1 MERRSSKHRRCAGQV
16 IGLDCSFRGH
26 NHLCVVPGIALARE
40 MLPELSPPILE
51 RSLLESGYTRESG
64 QTNHQNTP
72 EYPRKSDSNSLDS
85 QHIMTKYEELI
96 NPCVL
101 SWNNLSYAVEGKA
114 TGKTLSSKHVILD
127 KVSGR
132 SAPGELT
139 AIMGPS
145 GSGKTTLVDLLADR
159 ISSGQVMGTIELNGL
174 ERETKMLRAV
184 TSYVA
189 QTDTLLGSFT
199 VAETMMM
206 AARLSLP
213 NCVVMMDVHS
223 RVESIMDAMGL
234 GACSNTLVGDIFRK
248 GLSGGQKRRLSIAIE
263 LLSNPSVLILDEPTS
278 GLDSSSANNVMKYI
292 LKLCREGK
300 TVVCTIHQPSSLVYD
315 MFTNVIVLSQGR
327 TVYGGSRYNMIQH
340 FASIGFSC
348 PTYTNPAEYFI
359 GLVNTDFDE
368 HVDVQKLV
376 HAYDQSHVKKE
387 LTDQLVADRSA
398 LQNLPDIELMSPSAL
413 RQFSVLMYRNT
424 LNNIRNPGIYWIRL
438 FMYFCLSF
446 MVGTMYLSTNND
458 LSADDLVPMLFY
470 VQAFLVFMSVA
481 VLPFFIEQRAVF
493 ARERA
498 NSSLSVVSYVCA
510 NFLATLPGIFL
521 IAVMSTALV
530 VLLADLNAIEYFLLN
545 LFLSLVVAESMMH
558 VIGAA
563 VPHYI
568 IGIAL
573 GAGVFG
579 MFMLCEGFMVP
590 RESIPGY
597 WIWGYYVAF
606 HSYSFESFVF
616 KQFEHETSDEA
627 KAILTKYG
635 MENVDVTRDMLI
647 LVGYVVIFQIMYMAI
662 LWKFHTG
669 RC

>member
-1 MERRSSKHRRCAGQV
+1 
-16 IGLDCSFRGH
+16 
-26 NHLCVVPGIALARE
+26 
-40 MLPELSPPILE
+40 
-51 RSLLESGYTRESG
+51 
-64 QTNHQNTP
+64 
-72 EYPRKSDSNSLDS
+72 
-85 QHIMTKYEELI
+85 
-96 NPCVL
+96 
-101 SWNNLSYAVEGKA
+101 
-114 TGKTLSSKHVILD
+114 
-127 KVSGR
+127 
-132 SAPGELT
+132 
-139 AIMGPS
+139 MGPS

-159 ISSGQVMGTIELNGL
+159 ISSGLVTGTIELNGTD
-174 ERETKMLRAV
+174 RVTKTFRAV

-189 QTDTLLGSFT
+189 QEDTLLGSFT
-199 VAETMMM
+199 VVETMKM

-213 NCVVMMDVHS
+213 NSVVMTDIHS
-223 RVESIMDAMGL
+223 RVESVMDAMGL
-234 GACSNTLVGDIFRK
+234 GACRNTLVGDIFRK

-263 LLSNPSVLILDEPTS
+263 LLSNPSILILDEPTS
-278 GLDSSSANNVMKYI
+278 GLDSSSAHNVMKYI
-292 LKLCREGK
+292 LKLCGEGK
-300 TVVCTIHQPSSLVYD
+300 NVLCTIHQPSSLVYD
-315 MFTNVIVLSQGR
+315 MFTNVIVLSLGQI
-327 TVYGGSRYNMIQH
+327 VYCGSRSNMIPH
-340 FASIGFSC
+340 FASIGFNC
-348 PTYTNPAEYFI
+348 PKYMNPA
-359 GLVNTDFDE
+359 N
-368 HVDVQKLV
+368 
-376 HAYDQSHVKKE
+376 
-387 LTDQLVADRSA
+387 QLSADRA
-398 LQNLPDIELMSPSAL
+398 TLQNLPDIELRPSSAM

-446 MVGTMYLSTNND
+446 MVGTMYLSTNDD
-458 LSADDLVPMLFY
+458 LTEEDLVPLLFY

-521 IAVMSTALV
+521 IAAMSTALV
-530 VLLADLNAIEYFLLN
+530 VLLAGLNAIEYFLLN

-590 RESIPGY
+590 RDSIPDY
-597 WIWGYYVAF
+597 WIWGYYLAF

-616 KQFEHETSDEA
+616 KQFENETSEEA
-627 KAILTKYG
+627 KAILAKYG
-635 MENVDVTRDMLI
+635 MENVDVMQDMLY
-647 LVGYVVIFQIMYMAI
+647 LVAYVAGFQLIFMFI

-669 RC
+669 RR

>member
-1 MERRSSKHRRCAGQV
+1 MASPLAT
-16 IGLDCSFRGH
+16 
-26 NHLCVVPGIALARE
+26 PYAALN
-40 MLPELSPPILE
+40 
-51 RSLLESGYTRESG
+51 LLETGG
-64 QTNHQNTP
+64 KLGTP
-72 EYPRKSDSNSLDS
+72 SYPPHHS
-85 QHIMTKYEELI
+85 
-96 NPCVL
+96 NPCVY
-101 SWNNLSYAVEGKA
+101 SWSNLSYSVACRPSADAPDGRKP
-114 TGKTLSSKHVILD
+114 IL
-127 KVSGR
+127 KRVSGR
-132 SAPGELT
+132 CAPGELT

-159 ISSGQVMGTIELNGL
+159 ISSGQVTGDLELNG
-174 ERETKMLRAV
+174 EPRVSKTFRAV

-189 QTDTLLGSFT
+189 QEDSLLGSFT
-199 VAETMMM
+199 VLETMRM
-206 AARLSLP
+206 AAKLSLP
-213 NCVVMMDVHS
+213 PSVRSEQINS
-223 RVESIMDAMGL
+223 RVDDVLEAMGL
-234 GACSNTLVGDIFRK
+234 ATCRHTLVGDLFRK
-248 GLSGGQKRRLSIAIE
+248 GLSGGQKRRLSIAME

-278 GLDSSSANNVMKYI
+278 GLDSSATHNVMKLI
-292 LKLCREGK
+292 VKLCAEGK
-300 TVVCTIHQPSSLVYD
+300 TVLCTIHQPSSLVYD
-315 MFTNVIVLSQGR
+315 MFTNVVVLSAGE
-327 TVYGGSRYNMIQH
+327 TVYCGPRPQMISH
-340 FASIGFSC
+340 FSAAGYDC
-348 PTYTNPAEYFI
+348 PQYMNPAEYFI
-359 GLVNTDFDE
+359 SLVNTDFDDHADVPALVHAYAQSDLRKDLSQRIE
-368 HVDVQKLV
+368 GDRKMLQHLPDVQKL
-376 HAYDQSHVKKE
+376 
-387 LTDQLVADRSA
+387 
-398 LQNLPDIELMSPSAL
+398 LPSPL
-413 RQFSVLMYRNT
+413 RQFRVLMYRNT
-424 LNNIRNPGIYWIRL
+424 LNNLRNPGIYWIRL

-446 MVGTMYLSTNND
+446 MVGTMYLSTNDD
-458 LSADDLVPMLFY
+458 LSAEDLVPMLFY

-590 RESIPGY
+590 RESIPSY
-597 WIWGYYVAF
+597 WIWGYYMAF

-616 KQFEHETSDEA
+616 KQFESETSAEA

-635 MENVDVTRDMLI
+635 MENVDVTRDMLL
-647 LVGYVVIFQIMYMAI
+647 LVAYIAGFQSIFAFI

-669 RC
+669 RR

>member
-1 MERRSSKHRRCAGQV
+1 MASPLAT
-16 IGLDCSFRGH
+16 
-26 NHLCVVPGIALARE
+26 PYAALN
-40 MLPELSPPILE
+40 
-51 RSLLESGYTRESG
+51 LLETGG
-64 QTNHQNTP
+64 KLGTP
-72 EYPRKSDSNSLDS
+72 AYPPHHS
-85 QHIMTKYEELI
+85 
-96 NPCVL
+96 NPCVY
-101 SWNNLSYAVEGKA
+101 SWHNLSYSVA
-114 TGKTLSSKHVILD
+114 TRKSPDAPDGRKRIL
-127 KVSGR
+127 KNVSGR
-132 SAPGELT
+132 CAPGELT

-159 ISSGQVMGTIELNGL
+159 ISSGEVTGDLELNGEL
-174 ERETKMLRAV
+174 RVSKTFRAV

-189 QTDTLLGSFT
+189 QEDSLLGSFT
-199 VAETMMM
+199 VLETMRM

-213 NCVVMMDVHS
+213 TTVKSKQIDS
-223 RVESIMDAMGL
+223 RVDDVLEGMGL
-234 GACSNTLVGDIFRK
+234 GTCRDTLVGDMFRK
-248 GLSGGQKRRLSIAIE
+248 GLSGGQKRRLSIAME
-263 LLSNPSVLILDEPTS
+263 LLSNPSILILDEPTS
-278 GLDSSSANNVMKYI
+278 GLDSSATHNVMKLI
-292 LKLCREGK
+292 LQLCSEGK
-300 TVVCTIHQPSSLVYD
+300 TVLCTIHQPSSLVYD
-315 MFTNVIVLSQGR
+315 MFTNVVVLSAGE
-327 TVYGGSRYNMIQH
+327 TVYCGPRPQMIPH
-340 FASIGFSC
+340 FAAAGYDC
-348 PTYTNPAEYFI
+348 PQYMNPAEYFI
-359 GLVNTDFDE
+359 SLVNTDFED
-368 HVDVQKLV
+368 HADVPSLV
-376 HAYDQSHVKKE
+376 ESYARSGIRKE
-387 LTDQLVADRSA
+387 LSLRIESDRKM
-398 LQNLPDIELMSPSAL
+398 LQHLPDVEKLAPSAL

-446 MVGTMYLSTNND
+446 MVGTMYLSTNEH
-458 LSADDLVPMLFY
+458 LSEEDLVPLLFY

-481 VLPFFIEQRAVF
+481 VLPFFIEQRVVF

-498 NSSLSVVSYVCA
+498 NNSLSVVSYVCA

-521 IAVMSTALV
+521 IAVISTALV

-545 LFLSLVVAESMMH
+545 LFLSLVVSESMMH

-647 LVGYVVIFQIMYMAI
+647 LVAYIVGFQSIFAFI

-669 RC
+669 RR

>member
-1 MERRSSKHRRCAGQV
+1 MTFVME
-16 IGLDCSFRGH
+16 
-26 NHLCVVPGIALARE
+26 
-40 MLPELSPPILE
+40 SP
-51 RSLLESGYTRESG
+51 RSLRGLSYAMLES
-64 QTNHQNTP
+64 Q
-72 EYPRKSDSNSLDS
+72 SLETAGKLEPS
-85 QHIMTKYEELI
+85 YQHLN

-101 SWNNLSYAVEGKA
+101 SWNNLSYTVA
-114 TGKTLSSKHVILD
+114 TPKTSDTPTGSKTILD
-127 KVSGR
+127 NVSGR
-132 SAPGELT
+132 CAPGELT

-159 ISSGQVMGTIELNGL
+159 ISSGDVTGDIELNG
-174 ERETKMLRAV
+174 EARVSKTFRAV

-189 QTDTLLGSFT
+189 QEDSLLGSFT
-199 VAETMMM
+199 VLETMRM
-206 AARLSLP
+206 AAKLSLP
-213 NCVVMMDVHS
+213 NSVTSKQIEARVDDVV
-223 RVESIMDAMGL
+223 EAMGL
-234 GACSNTLVGDIFRK
+234 ATCRHTLVGDIFRK

-263 LLSNPSVLILDEPTS
+263 LLSNPSILILDEPTS
-278 GLDSSSANNVMKYI
+278 GLDSSATHNVMKFI
-292 LKLCREGK
+292 VKLCAEGK
-300 TVVCTIHQPSSLVYD
+300 TIVCTIHQPSSLVYD
-315 MFTNVIVLSQGR
+315 MFTNVVVLSAGQ
-327 TVYGGSRYNMIQH
+327 TVYCGPRRQMIPH
-340 FASIGFSC
+340 FALVGHDC
-348 PTYTNPAEYFI
+348 PTYMNPAEYFI
-359 GLVNTDFDE
+359 SLVNTDFDD
-368 HVDVQKLV
+368 HADVPKLV
-376 HAYDQSHVKKE
+376 QSYAQSEIRKE
-387 LTDQLVADRSA
+387 LSNRIESDRKT
-398 LQNLPDIELMSPSAL
+398 LQHLPDIEQPSPSSM

-446 MVGTMYLSTNND
+446 MVGTMYLSTNDD
-458 LSADDLVPMLFY
+458 LTEEDLVPLLFY

-530 VLLADLNAIEYFLLN
+530 VLLAGLNAIEFFLLN
-545 LFLSLVVAESMMH
+545 LFLSLVVSESMMH

-590 RESIPGY
+590 RDSIPDY
-597 WIWGYYVAF
+597 WIWGYYLAF

-616 KQFEHETSDEA
+616 KQFENETSEQA
-627 KAILTKYG
+627 QGILAKYG
-635 MENVDVTRDMLI
+635 MENVDVPRDMLL
-647 LVGYVVIFQIMYMAI
+647 LVVYIVGFQAIFAFI

-669 RC
+669 RR

>member
-1 MERRSSKHRRCAGQV
+1 M
-16 IGLDCSFRGH
+16 
-26 NHLCVVPGIALARE
+26 VPE
-40 MLPELSPPILE
+40 VSPPM
-51 RSLLESGYTRESG
+51 LESGYARESG
-64 QTNHQNTP
+64 RTVPNAT
-72 EYPRKSDSNSLDS
+72 SDYSSNANDNSL
-85 QHIMTKYEELI
+85 HCRAVAANAK
-96 NPCVL
+96 NP
-101 SWNNLSYAVEGKA
+101 
-114 TGKTLSSKHVILD
+114 TGKKVILD
-127 KVSGR
+127 RVSGR

-159 ISSGQVMGTIELNGL
+159 ISSGDMTGSIELNGA
-174 ERETKMLRAV
+174 ERVTKTFRAV

-189 QTDTLLGSFT
+189 QEDTLLGSFT
-199 VAETMMM
+199 VVETMRM
-206 AARLSLP
+206 AAKLSLP
-213 NCVVMMDVHS
+213 NSVMMTDIHS
-223 RVESIMDAMGL
+223 RVESVLDAMGL
-234 GACSNTLVGDIFRK
+234 NASRNTLVGDIFRK

-278 GLDSSSANNVMKYI
+278 GLDSSSAHNVMKFI
-292 LKLCREGK
+292 LKLCKEGK
-300 TVVCTIHQPSSLVYD
+300 TVLCTIHQPSSLVYD
-315 MFTNVIVLSQGR
+315 MFSNVIVLSEGQ
-327 TVYGGSRYNMIQH
+327 TVYCGSRSYMIPH
-340 FASIGFSC
+340 FSSIGFDC
-348 PTYTNPAEYFI
+348 PKYMNPAEFFVN
-359 GLVNTDFDE
+359 LVNTDFDG
-368 HVDVQKLV
+368 HVDVTKLV
-376 HAYDQSHVKKE
+376 YAYAQSDVKR
-387 LTDQLVADRSA
+387 LLLDQLGVDRIT
-398 LQNLPDIELMSPSAL
+398 LRHLPDIELRPSSGM

-424 LNNIRNPGIYWIRL
+424 INNIRNPGIYWIRL

-446 MVGTMYLSTNND
+446 MVGTMYLSNND
-458 LSADDLVPMLFY
+458 DLTEEDLVPMLFY

-545 LFLSLVVAESMMH
+545 LFLSLVVSESMMH

-590 RESIPGY
+590 RDSIPDY
-597 WIWGYYVAF
+597 WIWGYYLAF

-616 KQFEHETSDEA
+616 KQFENETSEEA
-627 KAILTKYG
+627 QAILKKYG
-635 MENVDVTRDMLI
+635 MEDVNVNRDMLL
-647 LVGYVVIFQIMYMAI
+647 LVAYIVGFQAIFMCI

-669 RC
+669 RR

>member
-1 MERRSSKHRRCAGQV
+1 MASSPAAPYA
-16 IGLDCSFRGH
+16 
-26 NHLCVVPGIALARE
+26 N
-40 MLPELSPPILE
+40 LPELSPPMLE
-51 RSLLESGYTRESG
+51 RPMLESGYTRESG
-64 QTNHQNTP
+64 RTMNGT
-72 EYPRKSDSNSLDS
+72 SDYDADNSLHS
-85 QHIMTKYEELI
+85 RNLVAKYDEFL

-101 SWNNLSYAVEGKA
+101 SWSDLSYSVPGKKTA
-114 TGKTLSSKHVILD
+114 KNPYGKKTILD

-159 ISSGQVMGTIELNGL
+159 ISSGLVTGTIELNGTD
-174 ERETKMLRAV
+174 RVTKTFRAV

-189 QTDTLLGSFT
+189 QEDTLLGSFT
-199 VAETMMM
+199 VVETMKM

-213 NCVVMMDVHS
+213 NSVVMTDIHS
-223 RVESIMDAMGL
+223 RVESVMDAMGL
-234 GACSNTLVGDIFRK
+234 AACSNTLVGDIFRK

-263 LLSNPSVLILDEPTS
+263 LLSNPSILILDEPTS
-278 GLDSSSANNVMKYI
+278 GLDSSSAHNVMKYI
-292 LKLCREGK
+292 LKLCGEGK
-300 TVVCTIHQPSSLVYD
+300 NVLCTIHQPSSLVYD
-315 MFTNVIVLSQGR
+315 MFTNVIVLSQGQ
-327 TVYGGSRYNMIQH
+327 TVYCGSRSSMIPH
-340 FASIGFSC
+340 FASIGFNC
-348 PTYTNPAEYFI
+348 PKYMNPAEYFVN
-359 GLVNTDFDE
+359 LVNTDFED
-368 HVDVQKLV
+368 HVDVTKLV
-376 HAYDQSHVKKE
+376 YAYAQSHVKKQ
-387 LTDQLVADRSA
+387 LLDQLTGDRA
-398 LQNLPDIELMSPSAL
+398 TLRHLPDIELRPSSAM

-446 MVGTMYLSTNND
+446 MVGTMYLSTNDD
-458 LSADDLVPMLFY
+458 LTEEDLVPMLFY

-530 VLLADLNAIEYFLLN
+530 VLLAGLNAFEFFLLN
-545 LFLSLVVAESMMH
+545 LFLSLVVSESMMH

-590 RESIPGY
+590 RDSIPDY
-597 WIWGYYVAF
+597 WIWGYYLAF

-616 KQFEHETSDEA
+616 KQFENETSEQA
-627 KAILTKYG
+627 QAILTKYG
-635 MENVDVTRDMLI
+635 MENVDVPQNMLY
-647 LVGYVVIFQIMYMAI
+647 LVAYIAGFQLIFMFI

-669 RC
+669 RR

>member
-1 MERRSSKHRRCAGQV
+1 MASLSPRGYAILESDPSQEPTPSEKPRGQV
-16 IGLDCSFRGH
+16 GTVLD
-26 NHLCVVPGIALARE
+26 RE
-40 MLPELSPPILE
+40 I
-51 RSLLESGYTRESG
+51 
-64 QTNHQNTP
+64 Q
-72 EYPRKSDSNSLDS
+72 
-85 QHIMTKYEELI
+85 IKYERI
-96 NPCVL
+96 RNPCVL
-101 SWNNLSYAVEGKA
+101 SWSDLSYTVKGK
-114 TGKTLSSKHVILD
+114 KTPELPWGTKTILD
-127 KVSGR
+127 RVSGR
-132 SAPGELT
+132 CAPGELT

-159 ISSGQVMGTIELNGL
+159 ISSGDVSGLIEVNGT
-174 ERETKMLRAV
+174 ERVGKTFRAV

-189 QTDTLLGSFT
+189 QEDTLLGSFT
-199 VAETMMM
+199 VVETMRM
-206 AARLSLP
+206 AAKLSLP
-213 NCVVMMDVHS
+213 NTVTSHEIEI
-223 RVESIMDAMGL
+223 RVEDVMDAMGL
-234 GACSNTLVGDIFRK
+234 GTARDTLVGDIFRK

-263 LLSNPSVLILDEPTS
+263 LLSNPSILILDEPTS
-278 GLDSSSANNVMKYI
+278 GLDSSAAHNVMKFI
-292 LKLCREGK
+292 VKLCAEGK

-315 MFTNVIVLSQGR
+315 MFTNVVVLSAGQ
-327 TVYGGSRYNMIQH
+327 
-340 FASIGFSC
+340 
-348 PTYTNPAEYFI
+348 TYMNPAEYFI
-359 GLVNTDFDE
+359 SLVNTDFDDHAE
-368 HVDVQKLV
+368 VPKLV
-376 HAYDQSHVKKE
+376 YTYSKSDTNKQIQERISR
-387 LTDQLVADRSA
+387 DRA
-398 LQNLPDIELMSPSAL
+398 TLKHLPDIRKRPPSAL
-413 RQFSVLMYRNT
+413 RQFGVLMYRNT

-446 MVGTMYLSTNND
+446 MVGTMYLSTNDD
-458 LSADDLVPMLFY
+458 LTEEDLVPLLFY

-530 VLLADLNAIEYFLLN
+530 VLLAGLNAFEFFLLN
-545 LFLSLVVAESMMH
+545 LFLSLVVSESMMH

-590 RESIPGY
+590 RDSIPDY
-597 WIWGYYVAF
+597 WIWGYYLAF

-616 KQFEHETSDEA
+616 KQFENETSEQA
-627 KAILTKYG
+627 QAILTKYG
-635 MENVDVTRDMLI
+635 MENVDVTRDMLL
-647 LVGYVVIFQIMYMAI
+647 LVVYIVGFQAIFAFI

-669 RC
+669 RR

>member
-1 MERRSSKHRRCAGQV
+1 MASPTSTPYSA
-16 IGLDCSFRGH
+16 LD
-26 NHLCVVPGIALARE
+26 N
-40 MLPELSPPILE
+40 
-51 RSLLESGYTRESG
+51 LESGG
-64 QTNHQNTP
+64 KP
-72 EYPRKSDSNSLDS
+72 EPSY
-85 QHIMTKYEELI
+85 QHLS

-101 SWNNLSYAVEGKA
+101 SWNNLSYSVTCQKTIDSPDGK
-114 TGKTLSSKHVILD
+114 KTILD

-132 SAPGELT
+132 CAPGELT

-159 ISSGQVMGTIELNGL
+159 ISSGEIAGNIELNG
-174 ERETKMLRAV
+174 ETRVTKTFRAV

-189 QTDTLLGSFT
+189 QEDSLLGSFT
-199 VAETMMM
+199 VLETMRM
-206 AARLSLP
+206 AAKLSLP
-213 NCVVMMDVHS
+213 NSVTSQQIEVRVDEVV
-223 RVESIMDAMGL
+223 EAMGL
-234 GACSNTLVGDIFRK
+234 GTCRHTLVGDIFRK

-263 LLSNPSVLILDEPTS
+263 LLSNPSILILDEPTS
-278 GLDSSSANNVMKYI
+278 GLDSSATHNVMKFI
-292 LKLCREGK
+292 VKLCQEGK

-315 MFTNVIVLSQGR
+315 MFTNVVVLSAGQ
-327 TVYGGSRYNMIQH
+327 TVYCGPRVKMIPH
-340 FASIGFSC
+340 FAKSGYDC
-348 PTYTNPAEYFI
+348 PTYMNPAEYFI
-359 GLVNTDFDE
+359 SLVNTDFEE
-368 HVDVQKLV
+368 HADVPKLV
-376 HAYDQSHVKKE
+376 HRYAQSETKKKLAE
-387 LTDQLVADRSA
+387 TIDSDRKT
-398 LQNLPDIELMSPSAL
+398 LQHLPDLERPPPSSM
-413 RQFSVLMYRNT
+413 RQFGVLMYRNMI
-424 LNNIRNPGIYWIRL
+424 NNIRNPGIYWIRL

-446 MVGTMYLSTNND
+446 MVGTMYLSTNKD
-458 LSADDLVPMLFY
+458 ISQEDLVPLLFY

-590 RESIPGY
+590 RDSIPDY
-597 WIWGYYVAF
+597 WIWGYYLAF

-616 KQFEHETSDEA
+616 KQFENETSPEA
-627 KAILTKYG
+627 QAILKKYG
-635 MENVDVTRDMLI
+635 MEDVNVNRDMLL
-647 LVGYVVIFQIMYMAI
+647 LVAYIAGFQAIFMCI
-662 LWKFHTG
+662 LWKFHTDN
-669 RC
+669 

>member
-1 MERRSSKHRRCAGQV
+1 MASSPAAPYA
-16 IGLDCSFRGH
+16 
-26 NHLCVVPGIALARE
+26 N
-40 MLPELSPPILE
+40 LPELSPPMLE
-51 RSLLESGYTRESG
+51 RSVLESGYTRESG
-64 QTNHQNTP
+64 RTMNGT
-72 EYPRKSDSNSLDS
+72 SDYDADNSLHS
-85 QHIMTKYEELI
+85 RNLVAKYDEFL

-101 SWNNLSYAVEGKA
+101 SWSDLSYSVPGKKTA
-114 TGKTLSSKHVILD
+114 KNPYGKKTILD

-159 ISSGQVMGTIELNGL
+159 ISSGLVTGTIELNGTD
-174 ERETKMLRAV
+174 RVTKTFRAV

-189 QTDTLLGSFT
+189 QEDTLLGSFT
-199 VAETMMM
+199 VVETMKM

-213 NCVVMMDVHS
+213 NSVVMTDIHS
-223 RVESIMDAMGL
+223 RVESVMDAMGL
-234 GACSNTLVGDIFRK
+234 AACSNTLVGDIFRK

-263 LLSNPSVLILDEPTS
+263 LLSNPSILILDEPTS
-278 GLDSSSANNVMKYI
+278 GLDSSSAHNVMKYI
-292 LKLCREGK
+292 LKLCGEGK
-300 TVVCTIHQPSSLVYD
+300 NVLCTIHQPSSLVYD
-315 MFTNVIVLSQGR
+315 MFTNVIVLSQGQ
-327 TVYGGSRYNMIQH
+327 TVYCGSRSSMIPH
-340 FASIGFSC
+340 FASIGFNC
-348 PTYTNPAEYFI
+348 PKYMNPAEYFVN
-359 GLVNTDFDE
+359 LVNTDFED
-368 HVDVQKLV
+368 HVDVTKLV
-376 HAYDQSHVKKE
+376 YAYAQSHVKKQ
-387 LTDQLVADRSA
+387 LLDQLTGDRA
-398 LQNLPDIELMSPSAL
+398 TLRHLPDIELRPSSAM

-446 MVGTMYLSTNND
+446 MVGTMYLSTNDD
-458 LSADDLVPMLFY
+458 LTEEDLVPLLFY

-530 VLLADLNAIEYFLLN
+530 VLLAGLNAFEFFLLN
-545 LFLSLVVAESMMH
+545 LFLSLVVSESMMH

-590 RESIPGY
+590 RDSIPDY
-597 WIWGYYVAF
+597 WIWGYYLAF

-616 KQFEHETSDEA
+616 KQFENETSEQA
-627 KAILTKYG
+627 QAILTKYG
-635 MENVDVTRDMLI
+635 MENVDVPQNMLY
-647 LVGYVVIFQIMYMAI
+647 LVAYIAGFQLIFMFI

-669 RC
+669 RR

>member
-1 MERRSSKHRRCAGQV
+1 
-16 IGLDCSFRGH
+16 
-26 NHLCVVPGIALARE
+26 

-64 QTNHQNTP
+64 QTTHHNTP
-72 EYPRKSDSNSLDS
+72 ECPRKSESSSFYNQTVSS
-85 QHIMTKYEELI
+85 KYEELI

-101 SWNNLSYAVEGKA
+101 SWTNLSYAVDGGNA
-114 TGKTLSSKHVILD
+114 NRTSAGKHVILD
-127 KVSGR
+127 NVSGR

-159 ISSGQVMGTIELNGL
+159 ISSGHVTGSVELNGT
-174 ERETKMLRAV
+174 ERAAKTFRAV

-189 QTDTLLGSFT
+189 QDDTLLGSFT

-213 NCVVMMDVHS
+213 NCVVMMDIHS
-223 RVESIMDAMGL
+223 RVESVMDAMGL
-234 GACSNTLVGDIFRK
+234 GACSDTLVGDMFRK
-248 GLSGGQKRRLSIAIE
+248 GLSGGQKRRLSIALE

-292 LKLCREGK
+292 VKLCNEGK
-300 TVVCTIHQPSSLVYD
+300 TVVFTIHQPSSLVYD
-315 MFTNVIVLSQGR
+315 MFTNVIVLSEGR
-327 TVYGGSRYNMIQH
+327 TVYGGSRHDMIQH
-340 FASIGFSC
+340 FASIGFCC

-359 GLVNTDFDE
+359 GLVNTDFDD
-368 HVDVQKLV
+368 HVDVDKLV
-376 HAYDQSHVKKE
+376 QAYDQSQEKKQ
-387 LTDQLVADRSA
+387 LMDLLVADQST
-398 LQNLPDIELMSPSAL
+398 LQNLPDFELLSPSPL
-413 RQFSVLMYRNT
+413 RQFRVLMYRNT
-424 LNNIRNPGIYWIRL
+424 LNNLRNPGIYWIRL

-446 MVGTMYLSTNND
+446 MVGTMYLSTNDD
-458 LSADDLVPMLFY
+458 LSAEDLVPMLFY

-590 RESIPGY
+590 RESIPSY
-597 WIWGYYVAF
+597 WIWGYYMAF

-616 KQFEHETSDEA
+616 KQFESETSAEA

-647 LVGYVVIFQIMYMAI
+647 LVGYVVVLQVMYVAI
-662 LWKFHTG
+662 LWRFHTG
-669 RC
+669 RS